1 MTATIEDYKTKT
13 CRESRGR
20 NLLRQRLQL
29 EDGEIGFTSGQQEGF
44 NDVRKLT
51 TMFTKYN

>member
-13 CRESRGR
+13 CRESRRR

-29 EDGEIGFTSGQQEGF
+29 EDGEIEFTSGQQEGF
-44 NDVRKLT
+44 DDARKLT
-51 TMFTKYN
+51 TILH